1 MHLLRPF
8 ILGSIRLRATTILIR
23 KHLEQP
29 ITYSHY
35 VPTIDICSMHDI
47 YEIFLDILFHYSRK
61 IDKIV
66 LYISKPSKNP
76 HDFLRGLPKKPCR
89 STRGRGGSKMSKI
102 PFTWFMDVPIEC
114 VNYLRRLYIMKKRY
128 LSRRNP
134 NTCKFQSSID
144 IVT

>member
-76 HDFLRGLPKKPCR
+76 HDFLRGLAKKTM
-89 STRGRGGSKMSKI
+89 SVHKGRGVKNVQNSVHMVYGCLLISYS
-102 PFTWFMDVPIEC
+102 
-114 VNYLRRLYIMKKRY
+114 LRRICLFSYR
-128 LSRRNP
+128 SRINRRTFN
-134 NTCKFQSSID
+134 K
-144 IVT
+144 